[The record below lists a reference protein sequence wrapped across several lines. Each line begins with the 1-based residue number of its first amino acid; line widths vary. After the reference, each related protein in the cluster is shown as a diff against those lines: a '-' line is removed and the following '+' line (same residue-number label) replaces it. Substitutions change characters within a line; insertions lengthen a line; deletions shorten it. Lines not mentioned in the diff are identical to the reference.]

1 MYDNINP
8 DERRIDSDFSGLAA
22 EAELEP
28 REPVSVQFKTGDG
41 PEFRKPD
48 HDPHGE
54 TFAAVSHSWASC
66 DGGCGMSGLVPTTL
80 LEDAD
85 GLTGWPPFDILC
97 EACAEARDRDDYT
110 F

>member
-8 DERRIDSDFSGLAA
+8 DEQRIGNDFGGTAT
-22 EAELEP
+22 EAGMEQS
-28 REPVSVQFKTGDG
+28 EPVSVQFKPGDG
-41 PEFRKPD
+41 PEFSKPD

-54 TFAAVSHSWASC
+54 TVAAVSHSMASC
-66 DGGCGMSGLVPTTL
+66 DGGCGMSGLVPTAL
-80 LEDAD
+80 LEDAN

-97 EACAEARDRDDYT
+97 EACAEVRERDDYS

>member
-8 DERRIDSDFSGLAA
+8 DEQRIDNDFGGTATEAGLKQS
-22 EAELEP
+22 
-28 REPVSVQFKTGDG
+28 EPVSVQFNTGDG
-41 PEFRKPD
+41 PEFSKPD

-54 TFAAVSHSWASC
+54 TLAAVSHSMASC
-66 DGGCGMSGLVPTTL
+66 DGGCGMSGLVPTAL
-80 LEDAD
+80 LEDAN

-97 EACAEARDRDDYT
+97 EACAEVRERDDYS